1 MLVKLKALVWPVTR
15 AKLHRLVTLV
25 GVAFAILAV
34 VLVWAGQLG
43 LSTEG
48 KIGATIG
55 MLTTLAA
62 GWQRVRPKLDAGIDA
77 LPIPDD
83 DATATSTAAPGALI
97 PAPSMEITGPPAR
110 SVPFSES
117 AAPLPSS
124 TPTPVTVDIRPK
136 P

>member
-1 MLVKLKALVWPVTR
+1 MLEKLKSIAWPVTR
-15 AKLHRLVTLV
+15 AKLHRLVTIV
-25 GVAFAILAV
+25 GVAFAVLAV

-43 LSTEG
+43 LSTDG

-62 GWQRVRPKLDAGIDA
+62 GWQRVRPKLEAGIDA
-77 LPIPDD
+77 LPIPPGD
-83 DATATSTAAPGALI
+83 STAAPGTTAI
-97 PAPSMEITGPPAR
+97 
-110 SVPFSES
+110 VVQ

-124 TPTPVTVDIRPK
+124 TPTPVTVSIRPK